1 MRSRRL
7 LLTAGLGLLSLGL
20 VLGAVLFAA
29 DDDSGP
35 VTQATQISLS
45 VPHTTAQS
53 AGYAAQPVLAGIL
66 HDGRPW
72 ALRLDP
78 DFGLCPIIG
87 STDFGCDVP
96 NNDPPDRATP
106 RRAVERTAF
115 ATPQSGVLA
124 YAFLPSGATQAQL
137 VFVDGRTV
145 NADEVVELTAHFW
158 AAPMTPGDNPLTVI
172 YRDDNGTEVSRY
184 QIG

>member
-1 MRSRRL
+1 MRSRLL
-7 LLTAGLGLLSLGL
+7 LLTTGLGLLVLGI
-20 VLGAVLFAA
+20 VLGAVLFAV
-29 DDDSGP
+29 DNNSGP
-35 VTQATQISLS
+35 ATKTTQTSRS

-78 DFGLCPIIG
+78 DFGLCPIVG

-96 NNDPPDRATP
+96 NNDPRDRATP

-115 ATPQSGVLA
+115 ATAQSGVLA
-124 YAFLPSGATQAQL
+124 YAFLPSGATQAEL
-137 VFVDGRTV
+137 VFADGRIV
-145 NADEVVELTAHFW
+145 GADEVVELTAHFW
-158 AAPMTPGDNPLTVI
+158 AAPITPGDNPPTVV
-172 YRDDNGTEVSRY
+172 YRDDNGMEVSRY

>member
-1 MRSRRL
+1 MRARLL
-7 LLTAGLGLLSLGL
+7 LLTAGLGLLILGL

-35 VTQATQISLS
+35 ATQATQTSLS
-45 VPHTTAQS
+45 VPHTAQS
-53 AGYAAQPVLAGIL
+53 AGHAAQPVLAGIL

-124 YAFLPSGATQAQL
+124 YAFLPSGATQAEL
-137 VFVDGRTV
+137 VFADGRTV

-158 AAPMTPGDNPLTVI
+158 AAPITPGDNPPTVI
-172 YRDDNGTEVSRY
+172 YRDDNGAEVSRY
-184 QIG
+184 EIG